1 MEMIFQHNNSSHTLC
16 FLLSCPIKAVG
27 DDQNIAWSEVPHIS
41 AYIPQVTSP
50 FFSYPLIVVE
60 TDEVDPT
67 LYDW

>member
-1 MEMIFQHNNSSHTLC
+1 M
-16 FLLSCPIKAVG
+16 KAVG
-27 DDQNIAWSEVPHIS
+27 DDQNIKWSEVPHIS
-41 AYIPQVTSP
+41 AYIPQVKSP